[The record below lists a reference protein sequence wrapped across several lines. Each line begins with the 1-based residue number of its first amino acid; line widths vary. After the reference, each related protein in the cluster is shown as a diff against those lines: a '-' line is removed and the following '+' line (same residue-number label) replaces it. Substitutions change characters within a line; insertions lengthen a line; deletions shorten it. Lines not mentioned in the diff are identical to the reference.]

1 MTIFLVSFF
10 ILLSAGFMFYYYRVV
25 KDSRNPGLAFWGD
38 DHGPSVRPF
47 RFVNQEGDTI
57 TEQDVKGKILV
68 VEYFFATCKSICPKM
83 NENMAKVYQAFRT
96 DDDVLIL
103 SHTVDPKND
112 SVAAL
117 KAYSQRFDAD
127 PKHWMFL
134 TGDKAALYSQ
144 ARLSYKI
151 TAVEKT
157 TENIDKEQRII
168 DKIGI
173 PDRILGP
180 MRQEMTEEQQRHLD
194 ELPTSLPVYN
204 SYKAGVC
211 HFAGYFTSG
220 IVTALFLYISDMHL
234 VISGVM
240 LLGVK
245 FTAEL
250 YMNITVRK
258 AVYPVRRTLLNISL
272 TALMF
277 VILYMLLKAI
287 MLKG

>member
-1 MTIFLVSFF
+1 MSLPSSYTYRSAFVSGLSYGF
-10 ILLSAGFMFYYYRVV
+10 ILPFSGCLAATFFSLSVVFVIVIVLALSLAGGIVL
-25 KDSRNPGLAFWGD
+25 GLARRSSEREEWNELNRQA
-38 DHGPSVRPF
+38 VREEF
-47 RFVNQEGDTI
+47 
-57 TEQDVKGKILV
+57 
-68 VEYFFATCKSICPKM
+68 
-83 NENMAKVYQAFRT
+83 
-96 DDDVLIL
+96 
-103 SHTVDPKND
+103 
-112 SVAAL
+112 
-117 KAYSQRFDAD
+117 
-127 PKHWMFL
+127 
-134 TGDKAALYSQ
+134 
-144 ARLSYKI
+144 
-151 TAVEKT
+151 
-157 TENIDKEQRII
+157 DKEQRII